1 MTHPAAGST
10 HMQSKRPVLRF
21 SILFLLTS
29 GILSWIIQLEA
40 VQAHFVQPH
49 LRQIAGLCGSILQ
62 KCGTEC
68 AVNGTS
74 VLTASFSID
83 IVQGCDALYATM
95 LFWSA
100 VVAFPA
106 GWRQKLAGLAG
117 GAIVLFVL
125 NVARVV
131 SMLYIGR
138 AFPAVFDVVH
148 LYAWQAL
155 FILMTLAIW
164 LVWASWSLHGKR

>member
-1 MTHPAAGST
+1 MKG
-10 HMQSKRPVLRF
+10 KRPVLRF
-21 SILFLLTS
+21 SMLFLLTS
-29 GILSWIIQLEA
+29 GILSWIIQTAA
-40 VQAHFVQPH
+40 VQAHVVQPH
-49 LRQIAGLCGSILQ
+49 LRQIAGACGTILQ
-62 KCGTEC
+62 KFGTQC

-74 VLTASFSID
+74 VLTESFSID
-83 IVQGCDALYATM
+83 IVQGCDSLYATL

-117 GAIVLFVL
+117 GAIVLFLL

-131 SMLYIGR
+131 TMVYLGR
-138 AFPAVFDVVH
+138 AFPSLFDVVH

-155 FILMTLAIW
+155 FILMTLALW
-164 LVWASWSLHGKR
+164 LVWASWSLHEKR